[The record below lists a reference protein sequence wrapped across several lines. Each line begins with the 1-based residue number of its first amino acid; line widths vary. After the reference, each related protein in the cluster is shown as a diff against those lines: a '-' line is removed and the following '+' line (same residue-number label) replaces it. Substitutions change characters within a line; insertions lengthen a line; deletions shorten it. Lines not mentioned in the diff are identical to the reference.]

1 MTQHPRTP
9 LVSIITPVHN
19 DGQYIGASAD
29 AICNQ
34 TMGDF
39 EWLLIDD
46 ASGPETA
53 GILARLSATDSRIRV
68 VTLPVN
74 GGPAQARNAGVRS
87 AKGEFI
93 AFCDADDIWD
103 PKKLEYQCCFMR
115 EHNVDFS
122 YHDYVSFEDG
132 SGRPMAQIGGPDRL
146 TLFSHNA
153 RRGVGCLAVM
163 IRRSMVR
170 STLFPKMPAGMIAE
184 DFAAWASLL
193 QAGVEGRR
201 LPQVLAWYR
210 VRKRSF
216 SSDKLRSARSVWFI
230 MRSLEGFGKITSTFF
245 LACFAGS
252 VFSSR
257 VRARLAGPRRSLAAP
272 PWH

>member
-1 MTQHPRTP
+1 MTQYPKPP
-9 LVSIITPVHN
+9 LVTIITPVHN
-19 DGQYIGASAD
+19 DGKYLGASAN

-34 TMGDF
+34 TMADF

-53 GILARLSATDSRIRV
+53 EILARLAATDSRIRV
-68 VTLPVN
+68 ITQRVN
-74 GGPAQARNAGVRS
+74 GGPANARNTGIGNAR
-87 AKGEFI
+87 AEFI
-93 AFCDADDIWD
+93 AFCDADDIWA
-103 PKKLEYQCCFMR
+103 PSKLERQCSFMR
-115 EHNVDFS
+115 ESNLAFS

-132 SGRPMAQIGGPDRL
+132 TGRPMAHIGGPNRL

-163 IRRSMVR
+163 VRRTAVSAK
-170 STLFPKMPAGMIAE
+170 LFPQMPAGMIAE

-193 QAGVEGRR
+193 QSGIEGRR
-201 LPQVLAWYR
+201 LPEVLAWYR

-230 MRSLEGFGKITSTFF
+230 MRSMEGFGKITSTFF
-245 LACFAGS
+245 LACFAS
-252 VFSSR
+252 TAISSR
-257 VRARLAGPRRSLAAP
+257 MLTRLTGPRRSLAAP